1 MLNSAAKLTKKLTIR
16 WVKAHANSNGN
27 NKADTLANEGRQ
39 LQELVKKPPDLAW
52 GQIRSEISSKTN
64 KYWNWALQQD
74 PTCRQTKQWLP
85 RLNQGKS
92 HQIML
97 LPKLKWGKIV
107 QFITGHNSLNRH
119 LVLTG
124 VDPEEDINCYLCKEE
139 DMTSAHIMGTCPALI
154 WVRAQTTGSFL
165 WDPPFDIAI
174 GKQLNFMQQCGV
186 KPLQWQ

>member
-1 MLNSAAKLTKKLTIR
+1 
-16 WVKAHANSNGN
+16 
-27 NKADTLANEGRQ
+27 
-39 LQELVKKPPDLAW
+39 
-52 GQIRSEISSKTN
+52 
-64 KYWNWALQQD
+64 
-74 PTCRQTKQWLP
+74 
-85 RLNQGKS
+85 
-92 HQIML
+92 ML

-186 KPLQWQ
+186 KTLQWQ